1 MGIYLDQIK
10 GPNDIKNIPKENYPA
25 LCQEIRQFLIKNVS
39 ETGGHLASNLGAV
52 ELTVAL
58 HACLEFP
65 EDKLIWDVGHQSYV
79 HKILTGRKE
88 QMRTL
93 RTHNGLSGFP
103 KEEESEC
110 DAFNTGHST
119 TSISVAAGYAK
130 GRDILGKDYKVVAVI
145 GDGSFSGG
153 MAYEA
158 INNLAPSK
166 TNTIVILNDNEMSI
180 SKNVGGMA
188 SYLESIRTNSRYID
202 FKGDIENA
210 LSKTEIGAKFA
221 DKLKKTKNA
230 VRDLITPGEFFK
242 DMGLGYFG
250 PIDGHNVNTLIRAI
264 EAAKTYKGCVVVHV
278 ITKKGKGY
286 SFAENNPS
294 KFHGIDPFFKKT
306 GELKKASAGESYTQV
321 FGKHLIE
328 LAKKNE
334 KIVAITAAMKSGTGL
349 GDFASTFP
357 ERFFD
362 VGIAEE
368 HAVTFAGGLA
378 AAGLIPVVC
387 IYSTFL
393 QRSYD
398 QILHDVCLTGKKVI
412 FMIDRA
418 GIVGSDGTTHQGVYD
433 MAFLSTIPGL
443 HVISPR
449 DREELIA
456 AMDFALGFD
465 GPIAIRYPRGTACT
479 TGLPLEPIKA
489 GKAEV
494 ISLHKEICVL
504 SMGSVFS
511 AVSEACMRLESEDY
525 HVSFINARF
534 SSPVDTEILDRVLPY
549 HKVFVTVEEGTKS
562 GGYGEHVA
570 SYLMEKGFKG
580 KFINISLPDAYIEH
594 GSQDI
599 LRDKYGLSADKIHDT
614 IIEGIRG
621 IVED

>member
-1 MGIYLDQIK
+1 MGIYLDKIK
-10 GPNDIKNIPKENYPA
+10 EPNDIKKIPKENYPE
-25 LCQEIRQFLIKNVS
+25 LCSEIRQFLIKNVS

-58 HACLEFP
+58 HACLNFP

-88 QMRTL
+88 QMGTL
-93 RTHNGLSGFP
+93 RTHGGLSGFP
-103 KEEESEC
+103 KEEESDC

-130 GRDILGKDYKVVAVI
+130 GRDILGKDYRVVAVI

-166 TNTIVILNDNEMSI
+166 TNCIVILNDNEMSI

-188 SYLESIRTNSRYID
+188 SYLENIRTSSKYID
-202 FKGDIENA
+202 FKGDVESV
-210 LSKTEIGAKFA
+210 LSKTKVGSKFA
-221 DKLKKTKNA
+221 DTLKKTKNA

-250 PIDGHNVNTLIRAI
+250 PIDGHNIHDLCQAI
-264 EAAKTYKGCVVVHV
+264 EAAKTYRGCVVVHV

-286 SFAENNPS
+286 CFAEKNPS
-294 KFHGIDPFFKKT
+294 KFHGVEPFCRKT
-306 GELKKASAGESYTQV
+306 GELRSQSSGESYTQV
-321 FGKHLIE
+321 FGKHIVE
-328 LAKKNE
+328 LAKSNDR
-334 KIVAITAAMKSGTGL
+334 IVAITAAMKSGTGL
-349 GDFASTFP
+349 SDFSKEFP
-357 ERFFD
+357 DRFFD

-378 AAGLIPVVC
+378 AAGLVPFVC

-398 QILHDVCLTGKKVI
+398 QIIHDVCLTGKKVV

-418 GIVGSDGTTHQGVYD
+418 GIVGNDGTTHQGVYD

-443 HVISPR
+443 YVISPK

-465 GPIAIRYPRGTACT
+465 GPVAIRYPRGTAYSS
-479 TGLPLEPIKA
+479 GISSEPVKA
-489 GKAEV
+489 GKAEI
-494 ISLHKEICVL
+494 ISLHKEVCVL
-504 SMGSVFS
+504 SVGSVFKET
-511 AVSEACMRLESEDY
+511 AEACMRLENEDY

-534 SSPVDTEILDRVLPY
+534 STPIDTEIIDRIMPY
-549 HKVFVTVEEGTKS
+549 HKVIVTVEEGVKS
-562 GGYGEHVA
+562 GGFGEHVGA
-570 SYLMEKGFKG
+570 YLLENGYKGR
-580 KFINISLPDAYIEH
+580 FINISLPNAYIEH
-594 GSQDI
+594 GSQSV
-599 LRDKYGLSADKIHDT
+599 LREKYGLTADKIYDT
-614 IIEGIRG
+614 ILENIRDLS
-621 IVED
+621 ED